1 MENENVLLKKL
12 VRIFLP
18 ITAVFIVIIL
28 VVTVIPKNNKVVIAK
43 VLEKAPTASSSK
55 KEEDSSQ
62 KSEDST
68 VKDNNNES
76 VQEAPQPAVTED
88 MPQTT
93 DTVSQQPAETTDVG
107 LINDYSMEQEEKKAE
122 ANNSNVDE
130 TTDEDI
136 TEDID
141 YEEEDAEIIED
152 ENEEASNN
160 DSQNTPNNNQS
171 TTNNAT
177 NNNTTAENSTITND
191 NKQTTTSKTTNS
203 SSKTTTT
210 KKKTTKKTTTNKN
223 TFTNFSHLNR
233 YNQTGKYGNY
243 SVCASGGN
251 SIRNTA
257 CGLSSYMAARYVVT
271 RKDTNILA
279 FAHEACNTGFYNGL
293 GATWQ
298 VVDGKTYQN
307 KYGMKSVAI
316 KNNYKTIVNE
326 LKKGHPVV
334 VMIGYGS
341 RTIERGGF
349 NGTSNLHYIVLVKYN
364 DKKDQIYVY
373 NPTGENTGW
382 ASKSRI
388 QKYVINCGKLIRSM
402 RKA

>member
-18 ITAVFIVIIL
+18 ITAIFIVITL

-62 KSEDST
+62 KAEDSAA
-68 VKDNNNES
+68 KDNNNES
-76 VQEAPQPAVTED
+76 VQETPQPVVTED
-88 MPQTT
+88 TPQTT
-93 DTVSQQPAETTDVG
+93 DTVTQQPAETTNVG
-107 LINDYSMEQEEKKAE
+107 LINDYSMEQEEKEAE
-122 ANNSNVDE
+122 ANNSNADE
-130 TTDEDI
+130 TKEEDV

-141 YEEEDAEIIED
+141 YEEDTEIIED
-152 ENEEASNN
+152 ENKDTSNN
-160 DSQNTPNNNQS
+160 DSQNTSNNNQS

-177 NNNTTAENSTITND
+177 NNNTTVENSTTPNN

-203 SSKTTTT
+203 SNKTTTTT
-210 KKKTTKKTTTNKN
+210 KKTRKKTTTNKN
-223 TFTNFSHLNR
+223 TFTNFSHLSR

>member
-18 ITAVFIVIIL
+18 ITAIFIVITL

-62 KSEDST
+62 KAEDSA

-76 VQEAPQPAVTED
+76 VQETPQPVVTED
-88 MPQTT
+88 TPQTT
-93 DTVSQQPAETTDVG
+93 DTVTQQPAETTNVG
-107 LINDYSMEQEEKKAE
+107 LINDYSMEQEEKEAE
-122 ANNSNVDE
+122 ANNSNADE
-130 TTDEDI
+130 TKEEDV

-141 YEEEDAEIIED
+141 YEEDTEIIED
-152 ENEEASNN
+152 ENKDTSNN
-160 DSQNTPNNNQS
+160 DSQNTSNNNQS
-171 TTNNAT
+171 TTNNVT
-177 NNNTTAENSTITND
+177 NNNTTVENSTTPNN

-203 SSKTTTT
+203 SNKTTTTT
-210 KKKTTKKTTTNKN
+210 KKTRKKTTINKN
-223 TFTNFSHLNR
+223 TFTNFSHLSR

>member
-18 ITAVFIVIIL
+18 ITAIFIVITL

-62 KSEDST
+62 KAEDSA

-76 VQEAPQPAVTED
+76 VQETPQPAVTED
-88 MPQTT
+88 TPQTT
-93 DTVSQQPAETTDVG
+93 DTVSQQPAETTNVG
-107 LINDYSMEQEEKKAE
+107 LINDYSMEQEEKEAE
-122 ANNSNVDE
+122 ANNSNTDE
-130 TTDEDI
+130 TKEEDV

-141 YEEEDAEIIED
+141 YEEDTEIIED
-152 ENEEASNN
+152 ENKDTSNN
-160 DSQNTPNNNQS
+160 DSQNTSNNNQS

-177 NNNTTAENSTITND
+177 NNNTTVENSTTPNN

-203 SSKTTTT
+203 SNKTTTTT
-210 KKKTTKKTTTNKN
+210 KKTRKKTTTNKN
-223 TFTNFSHLNR
+223 TFTNFSHLSR